1 MNRPSLKDNNQ
12 DNPGAQ
18 SVRPEIDRIYH
29 HSAKRLSAS
38 GNESGIVISS
48 RIRLARNLAKFP
60 FPNRATESELS
71 QIIDLLKKSLDRI
84 PLMKNAYFFQLSDL
98 SGNEKI
104 LLMERSLISADLL
117 HKPTPAAV
125 TINQDETISIMIN
138 EEDHLRI
145 QVLQPG
151 FEIHKAWEIIRHLDD
166 ELGKEIEFAFNDHF
180 GYLTACPTNTGTGM
194 RVSVAIHLAGL
205 ALKNE
210 LEPIIKEKLSGE
222 LTLRGFY
229 GEGSDVLGNI
239 LQISNQLTLG
249 RTEEG
254 ILEQMGRFVNNLIEI
269 EKETRRSLLKY
280 KKFLIEDKVYR
291 AYATI
296 KHARIITSVEC
307 LELISYLRLGLEL
320 GLLKGFTLEEI
331 NQLMLLIQPAHLQ
344 KYVTKTLS
352 SSERDL
358 VRPKLILEKI
368 KLEVVN

>member
-12 DNPGAQ
+12 NLMSTQ
-18 SVRPEIDRIYH
+18 SARSEIDQIYLN
-29 HSAKRLSAS
+29 AGKRLSAT
-38 GNESGIVISS
+38 GNEAGIVIST

-60 FPNRATESELS
+60 FPNRAKESELY
-71 QIIDLLKKSLDRI
+71 QIIDLLVKSLNRI
-84 PLMKNAYFFQLSDL
+84 PLMKNAYFFQLSEL
-98 SGNEKI
+98 SENEKI
-104 LLMERSLISADLL
+104 LLMERSLISVDLL
-117 HKPTPAAV
+117 RKQTPAAV
-125 TINQDETISIMIN
+125 MINPDETISIMIN

-151 FEIHKAWEIIRHLDD
+151 FEIQKAWDIIRLLDD
-166 ELGKEIEFAFNDHF
+166 EVGKEVEFAFIDHF

-210 LEPIIKEKLSGE
+210 LEPIIHEKLSSE

-254 ILEQMGRFVNNLIEI
+254 ILEQVGRFVNNLIEI
-269 EKETRRSLLKY
+269 EKETRRSLMKY
-280 KKFLIEDKVYR
+280 KKPLIEDKVYR
-291 AYATI
+291 AYAVF

-307 LELISYLRLGLEL
+307 LELISFLRLGLEL

-331 NQLMLLIQPAHLQ
+331 NHLMLLVQPAHLQ
-344 KYVTKTLS
+344 KYVNKTLS
-352 SSERDL
+352 SAERDMI
-358 VRPKLILEKI
+358 RPKLIQEKI